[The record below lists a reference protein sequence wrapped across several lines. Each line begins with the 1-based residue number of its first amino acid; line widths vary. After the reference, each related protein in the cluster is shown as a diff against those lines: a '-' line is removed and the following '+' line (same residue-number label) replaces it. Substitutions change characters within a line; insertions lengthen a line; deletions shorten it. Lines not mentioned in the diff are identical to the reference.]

1 VHPTFEELSKGQ
13 KLEVF
18 FAEPGVWYEGCIA
31 KKSAEEM
38 IVSFCD
44 GDEETIS
51 RREMQTRNAAG
62 KKDFRMTVAPL
73 AEAPSSKRER
83 AKDLLQMLRVS
94 C

>member
-1 VHPTFEELSKGQ
+1 MHPTFEELSKGQ